1 MSIDGPG
8 GIKNIRKN
16 REFFQPMKRERILS
30 PQNLELFA
38 TLQVDLS
45 MQRGWSAERCVDDV
59 LVHPSV
65 DWQLLPA
72 LICAKYLC

>member
-38 TLQVDLS
+38 TLQSTTIPCGEDG
-45 MQRGWSAERCVDDV
+45 QPNDV
-59 LVHPSV
+59 ATMFSSTLPSIGNCYR
-65 DWQLLPA
+65 P
-72 LICAKYLC
+72 